1 MKLDH
6 QKVSLK
12 EKVGYSLG
20 DCSVN
25 FVFQI
30 MLVFQLG
37 FYTDV
42 FGIKATAAGTILLM
56 ARIIDA
62 FVDPLVG
69 IMSDRTNTKWGKY
82 RPWVLWTALPFGLFF
97 FLAFTTPDVSEQYKI
112 IYAGI
117 TYTLLMAIYSLN
129 NTPYSALHG
138 VMSSNID
145 ERTSIGSVRFVLAM
159 VASLIVQG
167 FTLPLVDKLGQGDDQ
182 KGWSMAIGVL
192 ALVSIV
198 FFIITFLSTKERIT
212 PPATQKTSIKQDIK
226 DLRHNGPWFSMFI
239 VTLFIFTTLSLWGG
253 GMYYFFSYYMEPEA
267 IFSFLKEFNLVKQ
280 LDQESSMMYNIMD
293 AFGLLVLPDKS
304 NAFSVGFSFFNM
316 VGQFFTIVGVLT
328 MSSFLAKKFG
338 KRNTFIVCLF
348 MTAIFTGLFFFVP
361 SDRVDLA
368 FSLNILKSIF
378 YAPTIPLLWAM
389 MGDVADYS
397 EWKYKRRAT
406 GFVFSGIVFALKAG
420 LGFGGALCGW
430 IVSIYGYEPNAI
442 QSPDAIFGIRL
453 TASIVPSAT
462 FMVSVISL
470 IFYVITKEFN
480 IKMQKDLSERRE
492 QLHMANVTEVE
503 NSITI

>member
-1 MKLDH
+1 MKIDD

-12 EKVGYSLG
+12 EKIGYSLG

-42 FGIKATAAGTILLM
+42 FGIKATAAGTILLL
-56 ARIIDA
+56 ARVIDA
-62 FVDPLVG
+62 FVDPVVG
-69 IMSDRTNTKWGKY
+69 IMSDRTNTRWGKY
-82 RPWVLWTALPFGLFF
+82 RPWVLWTAIPFGLFF
-97 FLAFTTPDVSEQYKI
+97 FLAFTTPDLTERYKV

-138 VMSSNID
+138 VMSSDID
-145 ERTSIGSVRFVLAM
+145 ERTNIGSVRFVLAM

-182 KGWSMAIGVL
+182 KGWSMAIGIFSL
-192 ALVSIV
+192 IAIV
-198 FFIITFLSTKERIT
+198 FFVITFLTTKERIT
-212 PPATQKTSIKQDIK
+212 PPPTQKTSIKQDFK
-226 DLRHNGPWFSMFI
+226 DLSKNGPWFSMFI

-253 GMYYFFSYYMEPEA
+253 GMYYFFSYYMQPQA
-267 IFSFLKEFNLVKQ
+267 IFSFLEQFNLVQ
-280 LDQESSMMYNIMD
+280 TTNSEPSLLHSLMD
-293 AFGLLVLPDKS
+293 AFGLLALPDQS

-316 VGQFFTIVGVLT
+316 IGQFFTIVGVLT
-328 MSSFLAKKFG
+328 LSAPLAKRFG

-348 MTAIFTGLFFFVP
+348 MTSVFTGLFFFVP
-361 SDRVDLA
+361 EDKVGWA
-368 FSLNILKSIF
+368 FTLNILKSVF

-420 LGFGGALCGW
+420 LGLGGALCGW
-430 IVSIYGYEPNAI
+430 IVSVYGYEPNMV
-442 QSPDAIFGIRL
+442 QSTDAIFGIRL
-453 TASIVPSAT
+453 TASIVPAAT
-462 FMVSVISL
+462 FMISVISL
-470 IFYVITKEFN
+470 IFYVITREFN
-480 IKMQKDLSERRE
+480 IKMQGELSERRAKQQE
-492 QLHMANVTEVE
+492 NEFIEVE
-503 NSITI
+503 NVALN